1 MSFSKDFV
9 GCAIAATLPWSMI
22 QQLFNPMNRRLPQ
35 FIENGFFEKGEQI
48 FC

>member
-1 MSFSKDFV
+1 MSFPKDFV
-9 GCAIAATLPWSMI
+9 WWAMI

-35 FIENGFFEKGEQI
+35 FIKNGSFEKGGQI